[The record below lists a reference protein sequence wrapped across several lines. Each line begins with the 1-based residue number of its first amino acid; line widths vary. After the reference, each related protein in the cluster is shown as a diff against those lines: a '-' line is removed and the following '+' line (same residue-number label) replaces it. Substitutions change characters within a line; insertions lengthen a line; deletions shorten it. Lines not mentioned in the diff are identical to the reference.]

1 MILEDNE
8 QPDLQR
14 RLDQNERGDIM
25 RALRRKPSRQT
36 V

>member
-1 MILEDNE
+1 MILEDKE
-8 QPDLQR
+8 QREAQR

-25 RALRRKPSRQT
+25 RAPRREPFRQT